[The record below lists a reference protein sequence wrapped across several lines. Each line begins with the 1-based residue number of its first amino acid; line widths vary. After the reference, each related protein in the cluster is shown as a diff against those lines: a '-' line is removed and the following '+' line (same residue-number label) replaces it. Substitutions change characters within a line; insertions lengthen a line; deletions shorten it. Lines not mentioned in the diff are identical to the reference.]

1 MSRIFRPITETKYG
15 ILYLKTI
22 FFYTESEMSPISET
36 STNDHESSE
45 EEESWT
51 DAKDEQY
58 KDRMVADDKAGFS
71 EGNVYNGKTCKT
83 FLLTVGFK
91 IFDCENSP
99 AVYEMSMI
107 TDFSVCAHFWCS
119 LGKDVVFTS
128 DQMRRNIIK
137 LN

>member
-1 MSRIFRPITETKYG
+1 
-15 ILYLKTI
+15 
-22 FFYTESEMSPISET
+22 MSPISET

-91 IFDCENSP
+91 IFDGKLTRGVRNVNDNRLLRMCTFL
-99 AVYEMSMI
+99 V
-107 TDFSVCAHFWCS
+107 F
-119 LGKDVVFTS
+119 LGKGC
-128 DQMRRNIIK
+128 Q
-137 LN
+137 